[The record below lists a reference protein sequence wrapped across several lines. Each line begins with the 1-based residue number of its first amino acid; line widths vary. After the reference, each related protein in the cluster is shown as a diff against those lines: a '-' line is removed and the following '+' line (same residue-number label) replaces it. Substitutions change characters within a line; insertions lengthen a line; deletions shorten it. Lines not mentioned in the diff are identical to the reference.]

1 MAFAPLARRL
11 GWGGKWGW
19 RDPRWREGGAP
30 MEPAAK
36 SLSRAIP
43 TSDGPSLGH
52 VLHMSLE
59 WHVRI

>member
-30 MEPAAK
+30 MEPAA
-36 SLSRAIP
+36 
-43 TSDGPSLGH
+43 SDGPSLGH